1 MADTATSK
9 REARKQR
16 SEAERLQRER
26 EKRQQAMKSRLY
38 IIVGA
43 LVLVLIGVLY
53 ATRDEG
59 SATGG
64 AGQVWSP
71 EHGHFHNR

>member
-1 MADTATSK
+1 MADTPVSK

-26 EKRQQAMKSRLY
+26 QKRQQAMKSRLY
-38 IIVGA
+38 FIVGA
-43 LVLVLIGVLY
+43 VVVVLVGVLY

-59 SATGG
+59 SSTGG
-64 AGQVWSP
+64 AGRVWSP
-71 EHGHFHNR
+71 EHGHYHDR

>member
-43 LVLVLIGVLY
+43 VVLALIGVLY

-64 AGQVWSP
+64 PGQVWSP